1 MGISNVATATNGV
14 VSAFIGGVLV
24 DALVR
29 AQAPTLGPRIAFLLA
44 PIWFLIGAL
53 LLRPVVEPPRPEG
66 RVDTATG

>member
-14 VSAFIGGVLV
+14 VSAFIGGILV

-29 AQAPTLGPRIAFLLA
+29 AEAPTLGPRIAFLLA
-44 PIWFLIGAL
+44 PLWFLIGAL
-53 LLRPVVEPPRPEG
+53 LLRPVVEPERHEG